1 MGAPQ
6 KRLRPEPP
14 RPRHRRRNGPLS
26 KAPFLD
32 GHSEEWLTLTL
43 GSTPDAQQP
52 PCGELPVS
60 GHVCE
65 VASGALWRCMP
76 LTFELDHI
84 NPVGAGRRRWAW
96 PRVGRLTH
104 GHDRGLERLC

>member
-1 MGAPQ
+1 MAILKKGSLSLWAA
-6 KRLRPEPP
+6 RLTRY
-14 RPRHRRRNGPLS
+14 N
-26 KAPFLD
+26 
-32 GHSEEWLTLTL
+32 T
-43 GSTPDAQQP
+43 

-65 VASGALWRCMP
+65 VASGALGRCMP